1 MAKRI
6 GSLGRLLRRHQ
17 GEGGVGEEG
26 SLSVRRYKDRPEP
39 LGIIVMEMTGGRTLS
54 TGIPVWKAI
63 PAVLVGFCL
72 QAAVAWNTSVNVQGS
87 GFTLSLCLERRR
99 LPPLP
104 MRPGHPHALSPA
116 RQDARA
122 THAHAAAVLSL
133 PLVYPALP
141 SSALLCPAVLLLVS
155 LPPVRWAAGAGSYT
169 VPDCIAVGCHRV
181 ARLRR

>member
-6 GSLGRLLRRHQ
+6 DSLGRLLRRHQ

-26 SLSVRRYKDRPEP
+26 SLLVRRYKDRPEP

-99 LPPLP
+99 LPPFPCTLDIP
-104 MRPGHPHALSPA
+104 MHSLQHARTPGQHTHTQLLCSVCSALG
-116 RQDARA
+116 
-122 THAHAAAVLSL
+122 
-133 PLVYPALP
+133 LP